1 MPHRPRIGHL
11 AAALVAA
18 LLVAAFPASRAAAC
32 SCAAIGSPIEG
43 ARAAI
48 DSGQLVFIGTVTGSV
63 PAGRDANLG
72 GQLIRYAFA
81 VEAASQPTGP
91 TVEVRA
97 IGGDG
102 GASCGIEFGA
112 GERWMIAAGSAP
124 EGYSTHLCAANV
136 SLGALGAGEAAALAE
151 LLSARPSVAEPSAEP
166 GIQVPFEVLVVA
178 AGIGI
183 LGLASAVAFRR
194 RVS

>member
-1 MPHRPRIGHL
+1 MSVRPRVGPFIAAVFVAL
-11 AAALVAA
+11 A
-18 LLVAAFPASRAAAC
+18 VAAFPASRAAAC
-32 SCAAIGSPIEG
+32 SCAGFSTPVEA

-48 DSGQLVFIGTVTGSV
+48 GSGQLVFIGTVTGSA

-72 GQLIRYAFA
+72 GQLTRYAFA

-91 TVEVRA
+91 MVEVRA

-112 GERWMIAAGSAP
+112 GQRWMIAADGAP

-136 SLGALGAGEAAALAE
+136 SVGGLEADEVNALAE
-151 LLSARPSVAEPSAEP
+151 LLDARPSVAESGGES
-166 GIQVPFEVLVVA
+166 GIHVPTEIIVVA
-178 AGIGI
+178 GGIGI
-183 LGLASAVAFRR
+183 LLVASALAFRR